1 MRVFAP
7 NRLRIFFLVV
17 YIPLSV
23 SIGLLH
29 TDEVLSPG
37 TGHLIV
43 GNQGARTLTR
53 AIDNGFCLACLFT
66 AGHIVNYEPFVPVL
80 TPDRAVSVTKVLST
94 SESSPQVHPA
104 RAPPVPPSIR
114 PRHQNLTPTGVVPE
128 ASCS

>member
-7 NRLRIFFLVV
+7 NRLRIFFLAV

-29 TDEVLSPG
+29 SDDLLSLG

-43 GNQGARTLTR
+43 GNQGARTFTK
-53 AIDNGFCLACLFT
+53 AVDNGLCLACLFT

-80 TPDRAVSVTKVLST
+80 TPDRAVSVTKVLSA
-94 SESSPQVHPA
+94 SESSPQAHPA
-104 RAPPVPPSIR
+104 RAPPGSNF
-114 PRHQNLTPTGVVPE
+114 HK
-128 ASCS
+128 S